1 MTFLLLLFA
10 LVCLFSMS
18 KTEVGAGFAYLSR
31 HHTCFIN
38 GFFIIYVFLRHISEY
53 SIRMSSLDAMFFE
66 LEGHIMGQLLVSTFL
81 FFSGYGIQLSLQ
93 NKGRAYVK
101 DLVRKRFL
109 GLLRNFALAV
119 LIYVAVQYALGNIFS
134 VQRVALSLVAWSS
147 VGNSNWFIFMTL
159 VEYLIIAVCYAAFS
173 RYGRG
178 APVLATACVTLFWTF
193 TICFFKE
200 YYWFNTIMCVPMGM
214 FLALFR
220 DAACRWQVR
229 MGWRVLFIVLPL
241 VVVGRE
247 LHVQSYWWCEGLIH
261 PYIASCLGTTL
272 SNTGAVLFAGGIAL
286 LAGWLSVA
294 GFMPTR
300 MGKLLVWCGG
310 PALFYLYIF
319 QRLPMLVGDHF
330 GMAASHGYAYF
341 ILCLVVTVALAWL
354 AMWGNDKLFGN
365 GKR

>member
-1 MTFLLLLFA
+1 MSLLLLLFA
-10 LVCLFSMS
+10 LLCLFSMK
-18 KTEVGAGFAYLSR
+18 KTEDGTASVYLSR

-53 SIRMSSLDAMFFE
+53 GIQLSSLDTKFFE
-66 LEGHIMGQLLVSTFL
+66 LEGHVVGQLLVSTFL

-93 NKGRAYVK
+93 NKGKSYAK

-109 GLLRNFALAV
+109 GLLRNFAMAV
-119 LIYVAVQYALGNIFS
+119 LIYVAVQYALGKVFS
-134 VQRVALSLVAWSS
+134 LQHIALSLVAWSS
-147 VGNSNWFIFMTL
+147 VGNSNWFIFMSL
-159 VEYLIIAVCYAAFS
+159 VEYLIIAVCYVVFS
-173 RYGRG
+173 RYGRV
-178 APVLATACVTLFWTF
+178 APVLAAACVTLFWTF

-200 YYWFNTIMCVPMGM
+200 YYWFNTIMCMPLGM
-214 FLALFR
+214 VLALFR
-220 DAACRWQVR
+220 DEAYRLQVR
-229 MGWRVLFIVLPL
+229 MGWRVLLLALPL
-241 VVVGRE
+241 LIVGRE

-261 PYIASCLGTTL
+261 PYIASCMGTTL
-272 SNTGAVLFAGGIAL
+272 SNTGAVLFAGGVAL

-294 GFMPTR
+294 GFSPAKN
-300 MGKLLVWCGG
+300 GKLLVWCGG

>member
-1 MTFLLLLFA
+1 MSLLLLLFA
-10 LVCLFSMS
+10 LLCLFSMK
-18 KTEVGAGFAYLSR
+18 KTEDGTASVYLSR
-31 HHTCFIN
+31 DHTCFIN

-53 SIRMSSLDAMFFE
+53 GIQLSSLDTKFFE
-66 LEGHIMGQLLVSTFL
+66 LEGHVVGQLLVSTFL

-93 NKGRAYVK
+93 NKGKSYAK

-109 GLLRNFALAV
+109 GLLRNFAMAV
-119 LIYVAVQYALGNIFS
+119 LIYVAVQYALGKAFS
-134 VQRVALSLVAWSS
+134 LQHIALSLVAWSS

-159 VEYLIIAVCYAAFS
+159 VEYLIIAVCYVVFS

-178 APVLATACVTLFWTF
+178 APVLAAACVTLFWTF

-200 YYWFNTIMCVPMGM
+200 YYWFNTIMCMPLGM
-214 FLALFR
+214 VLALFR
-220 DAACRWQVR
+220 DEAYRLQVR
-229 MGWRVLFIVLPL
+229 MGWRVLLLALPL
-241 VVVGRE
+241 LIVGRE

-261 PYIASCLGTTL
+261 PYIASCMGTTL
-272 SNTGAVLFAGGIAL
+272 SNTGAVLFAGGVAL

-294 GFMPTR
+294 GVSPAG